1 VINLAKK
8 IEKKEFTKSKIIL
21 FLGAGFSS
29 LIEYPLMNKF
39 IFKLGGNIFEPIL
52 DPEEQEFIEVVSIL
66 KNTTDL
72 EEIFGI
78 LESAIKA
85 NYILRKEDFFKLK
98 EDQKGG
104 ITFPNYINPTQYRR
118 WVDDFKTS
126 QIEDKVVTICK
137 NITLKI
143 KKEIFKIYRPKE
155 DIDYLVK
162 YGNFFDTIL
171 NLAKIDKKTVFIPI
185 FTTNYD
191 VIIEKYFEN
200 LNNNNIGIFNFFNSK
215 NEFDPNI
222 IQGKIFNKETIISIM
237 HLHGSIFF
245 YKDIIENKILN
256 TPISS
261 YLEDK
266 RYENKIIYPLKDKT
280 PIEEPFFTYYD
291 YFSRCL
297 DNAKYLIVVGYSF
310 RDSESLNRIKSS
322 LIFNKELKIII
333 IDSNAYKI
341 KENIFN
347 NSEKIISLNYYFDSQ
362 SFKDII
368 YKDLIKNIV

>member
-1 VINLAKK
+1 
-8 IEKKEFTKSKIIL
+8 
-21 FLGAGFSS
+21 
-29 LIEYPLMNKF
+29 MDKF
-39 IFKLGGNIFEPIL
+39 IFKLGSDIGGGIFEPIL
-52 DPEEQEFIEVVSIL
+52 DPVEQEFIEVVSIL
-66 KNTTDL
+66 KNTTNL

-78 LESAIKA
+78 LESAIEA
-85 NYILRKEDFFKLK
+85 NYILRKEDFFKYQ
-98 EDQKGG
+98 EEQKGG
-104 ITFPNYINPTQYRR
+104 ITFPNYINPTQNRR
-118 WVDDFKTS
+118 WVDDFKTLL
-126 QIEDKVVTICK
+126 IEDKVVTICK

-143 KKEIFKIYRPKE
+143 KKEIFKIYRPKK

-162 YGNFFDTIL
+162 YGSFFDTIL
-171 NLAKIDKKTVFIPI
+171 NLVKIDKKTVFIPI

-215 NEFDPNI
+215 NEFNPNI
-222 IQGKIFNKETIISIM
+222 TQGKIFNKETIISIM

-245 YKDIIENKILN
+245 YKDRIENKILN
-256 TPISS
+256 TQISS
-261 YLEDK
+261 YLEDV

-333 IDSNAYKI
+333 VDLEADKI
-341 KENIFN
+341 KENIFS
-347 NSEKIISLNYYFDSQ
+347 NSEKIISLNYSFYDSEYF
-362 SFKDII
+362 
-368 YKDLIKNIV
+368 KDLIKNII